1 MTCTLSRRVCST
13 IKHVGMCGTG
23 EFLHSYRVK
32 YLSKVV
38 GCVCTMVL
46 PWYTWVLPSVV
57 VLLVPG

>member
-38 GCVCTMVL
+38 GCVYTMVL
-46 PWYTWVLPSVV
+46 PHGTWVL
-57 VLLVPG
+57 L